1 MTNVIKVAKPGFNVL
16 TEQNP
21 NNLVYS
27 SKYDTLK
34 YHVSGSISLVV
45 NGADA
50 ETTITH
56 GLGYIPFFIAFF
68 KNPVFTTRFSMTP
81 HVFEDVSNYAYLSA
95 YADNNKLYFTAHTN
109 VLTATVDFAYK
120 VFRNNTGL

>member
-1 MTNVIKVAKPGFNVL
+1 MTNKILIAKPGFNAL
-16 TEQNP
+16 TEQDP

-27 SKYDTLK
+27 SDYDTLK
-34 YHVSGSISLVV
+34 YHISGNVSLVV
-45 NGADA
+45 NAADI

-56 GLGYIPFFIAFF
+56 GLGYVPFFIVFF
-68 KNPVFTTRFSMTP
+68 KNPVLTTRYSMTP

-95 YADNNKLYFTAHTN
+95 YADNDKIYFTAHTN
-109 VLTATVDFAYK
+109 SLTATIDFHYK